1 MNDLLK
7 TLGIPEKPVNPQRA
21 VAQKQK
27 ELKSIV
33 RAGKRPANPLEQIAY
48 KAPGFKAPSGVSMPK
63 PQPKPVARP
72 YSDPLG
78 MGIASLLQSQPPRV
92 DTQMQAHIRR
102 TQPVTANMGFAVGRE
117 ESPSIEREMAEYD
130 LRHFGR
136 ETYGEQPGDISDS
149 DYAKRT
155 LYRERITKRFGWD
168 SSGRIAQEENLN
180 REIEAHKPENMTP
193 QQRLEL
199 VKEAAGGF
207 NPLNVLAGPAAMIPG
222 VHGYLDEGRDAL
234 AGKLLGENPNL
245 ANLDDAGLALNAI
258 NQAMSPVSTAKS
270 VLGRDPRTMTEL
282 PDWEQAALTLGDIAS
297 QVGLGSLTG
306 GTATGPALSRLGQ
319 GALKYLAMDV
329 PGYVQMVR
337 DSGGAENA
345 LKQYGGMIRDALDFT
360 KNVPMSQRLQGAA
373 LAIAIA
379 MSPAALAKGKVRP
392 DATPPKI
399 TEQAPSVPESIPG
412 VRGEMGGVGLDAEPP
427 LRPGVQE
434 PVAGGK
440 AQKGAVKPDL
450 AALTKE
456 FDDLHPEPPPA
467 KPAAEAPKPRPTSP
481 RDGEAIN
488 PKGGEDTG
496 SRAKSLAK
504 ANKWHSQYGFDK
516 AHAGKSVDD
525 LSSEIRSITKTLPKY
540 LNDWDESSKAQ
551 VGRLYNELEYKSQ
564 QAKESGNANLAS
576 QYKSLAEAGAWPNG
590 ERFPSVGEE
599 VYRVFPNIMGTAEKV
614 YGTVKRTKDGRY
626 YVAITRNE
634 SGTGI
639 AGAKTQP
646 LTANWRSSSS
656 KAGETKPSSAE
667 KPYIARA
674 KAEISELESRKY
686 KSYGTEKK
694 IKRLNAKI
702 SQNIN
707 KFEAGQ
713 GVGWKPVDGQVNR
726 GYRIVEVDANEG
738 LAKIAL
744 IADDGRTTYDG
755 SNRVPIGKTEVVELI
770 DLVRD
775 KRFDSQ
781 PRTAADA
788 KADLKSALDDLKN
801 TPMSGGAGSGIGGFN
816 SDWVVKAGKVVE
828 YAVESG
834 VRSAAEFVEFLAKE
848 GLNLTAKQKEGYTAA
863 WEHHQGKKSEAPP
876 VVKPPVV
883 KPPKAIK
890 PPEPQMTKPRQADVK
905 SVADAIGLD
914 LTKERK
920 TVPEIAK
927 AVEDG
932 GCVESSAA
940 SAQKALDGKAL
951 NTEEQVGLAMGIN
964 NTKAKI
970 KELDAALRK
979 AKNAKN
985 DVRAQEIIKLR
996 DEQVQ
1001 THKLLLQGLQ
1011 KARSESGRSL
1021 GAGSTFE
1028 LADYAIPSDVITL
1041 AEAKVKGEIPEAK
1054 RKQLEADSERYAAME
1069 RDLKDAQES
1078 IKTSREREAALEK
1091 RLADAAIKRAPRAG
1105 KTGRIPVD
1113 AAKQALKELGAF
1125 EPVVGAMPVFSPKQS
1140 RAFST
1145 LAKWAIGEVKTAG
1158 DVTTDAVV
1166 AKMRDLVEKNNV
1178 GHVLFDEDYYR
1189 AIRQAL
1195 LGDKSGSYSGLL
1207 DDADTWLNQR
1217 ARQFDETVS
1226 ADKQS
1231 AKVQGDWDKAF
1242 KDADKKAEAQA
1253 RAERLNDIK
1262 DAMDATPRNRNAEK
1276 LAQGLIK
1283 GGNKDFSAIVKAI
1296 QGKYKLTDI
1305 EAASSARRAVWS
1317 MEAGLQ
1323 RRFGRDLMDASL
1335 DVRQKQAELKAIKD
1349 EIDYNIEKLSPQSLP
1364 TKLRVGL
1371 RAFAFSN
1378 PVNRVLDVAFNG
1390 LRLGAETVGKPVD
1403 AVLESAWML
1412 ALPKNARRSIAK
1424 PQFMATSRRAL
1435 EASKAIKQG
1444 MWADAVQNF
1453 KFGDTALL
1461 EKQGF
1466 PKVGM
1471 NSKNEAVNKGFN
1483 FLARLPGYTDIPA
1496 RRTWYEISL
1505 LELVDNEVDFM
1516 AKQNNWTPTQKSQH
1530 RKMMLDNANGELEPL
1545 RLAAANAADE
1555 LVFANT
1561 TKFDKIISAGEQGL
1575 KKVIGESA
1583 GDWVM
1588 LGSDVFVTPY
1598 LRIFAK
1604 ITGYGTDHLWGGLKA
1619 VTEAGTSKAKTGK
1632 VPAHV
1637 RRRVIELSRRQM
1649 FGLAIGYAATEWYKQ
1664 AKQSENGK
1672 DQLDRYVQLKN
1683 GYVDIPEPLKA
1694 SGVMTPFLLTIGLKR
1709 IDDSG
1714 GTPAQK
1720 DAWRKDLFSSL
1731 AIETPLMS
1739 GTSDLGRAISL
1750 QDDPL
1755 KFATRK
1761 IANAVIP
1768 GAVRQASKM
1777 MDREKDSQ
1785 PWEMRER
1792 PVNTKPDTSN
1802 SLKTRKDGSTYIS
1815 EKTWAEQD
1823 RLKSTVNELKARI
1836 PGLRNQLPTKK

>member
-412 VRGEMGGVGLDAEPP
+412 VRGEVGGVGLDAEPTV
-427 LRPGVQE
+427 RGGAAEQ
-434 PVAGGK
+434 VAGGK
-440 AQKGAVKPDL
+440 PQTGTGRLDPELEGILGKMGQETPKQYNSETGELPFRNEPTDWIEFNRNREHFLNIYREMGDAIPGKSANGKPVTIWQLNDKQLAELEAKARTMIESGTEAGQHTPVAMGERWLELIQKQKLGKP
-450 AALTKE
+450 TE
-456 FDDLHPEPPPA
+456 QRPPPLPSNKRPGA
-467 KPAAEAPKPRPTSP
+467 EESLRNSINGGSPRGPRNGNAIPPKPAQREPRTPSPSPKPAADSAAKPKEAWEMTREEFLDVTETPDGAKQYNYHSYGSEYNRPKRSESRIPDHDFNAP
-481 RDGEAIN
+481 DLE
-488 PKGGEDTG
+488 TG
-496 SRAKSLAK
+496 SVRRTEKVIRDKYAKNPSSDEVYEAYIPMEIAPTPKYEGDLDLDEYLHKGSSPYPAVVLY
-504 ANKWHSQYGFDK
+504 SDK
-516 AHAGKSVDD
+516 AGN
-525 LSSEIRSITKTLPKY
+525 LSIL
-540 LNDWDESSKAQ
+540 D
-551 VGRLYNELEYKSQ
+551 
-564 QAKESGNANLAS
+564 GNH
-576 QYKSLAEAGAWPNG
+576 
-590 ERFPSVGEE
+590 
-599 VYRVFPNIMGTAEKV
+599 
-614 YGTVKRTKDGRY
+614 
-626 YVAITRNE
+626 
-634 SGTGI
+634 
-639 AGAKTQP
+639 
-646 LTANWRSSSS
+646 
-656 KAGETKPSSAE
+656 
-667 KPYIARA
+667 
-674 KAEISELESRKY
+674 
-686 KSYGTEKK
+686 
-694 IKRLNAKI
+694 
-702 SQNIN
+702 
-707 KFEAGQ
+707 
-713 GVGWKPVDGQVNR
+713 
-726 GYRIVEVDANEG
+726 RI
-738 LAKIAL
+738 
-744 IADDGRTTYDG
+744 
-755 SNRVPIGKTEVVELI
+755 
-770 DLVRD
+770 
-775 KRFDSQ
+775 
-781 PRTAADA
+781 
-788 KADLKSALDDLKN
+788 
-801 TPMSGGAGSGIGGFN
+801 
-816 SDWVVKAGKVVE
+816 
-828 YAVESG
+828 
-834 VRSAAEFVEFLAKE
+834 
-848 GLNLTAKQKEGYTAA
+848 AA
-863 WEHHQGKKSEAPP
+863 WEEAGYTHIPAWVVDAGGHRSAVQKALSEGKPVPP
-876 VVKPPVV
+876 EVLADYPDLQPKADVPPV
-883 KPPKAIK
+883 KPPKVEAGEPPANPPVQKGAAQK
-890 PPEPQMTKPRQADVK
+890 PGKPADIQKPRQVDVK
-905 SVADAIGLD
+905 QVADAIGLD

-932 GCVESSAA
+932 GYVESSAA

-1561 TKFDKIISAGEQGL
+1561 TKFDKIISAVEQGL

>member
-467 KPAAEAPKPRPTSP
+467 K
-481 RDGEAIN
+481 
-488 PKGGEDTG
+488 
-496 SRAKSLAK
+496 
-504 ANKWHSQYGFDK
+504 
-516 AHAGKSVDD
+516 
-525 LSSEIRSITKTLPKY
+525 
-540 LNDWDESSKAQ
+540 
-551 VGRLYNELEYKSQ
+551 
-564 QAKESGNANLAS
+564 
-576 QYKSLAEAGAWPNG
+576 
-590 ERFPSVGEE
+590 
-599 VYRVFPNIMGTAEKV
+599 
-614 YGTVKRTKDGRY
+614 
-626 YVAITRNE
+626 
-634 SGTGI
+634 
-639 AGAKTQP
+639 
-646 LTANWRSSSS
+646 
-656 KAGETKPSSAE
+656 
-667 KPYIARA
+667 
-674 KAEISELESRKY
+674 
-686 KSYGTEKK
+686 
-694 IKRLNAKI
+694 
-702 SQNIN
+702 
-707 KFEAGQ
+707 
-713 GVGWKPVDGQVNR
+713 
-726 GYRIVEVDANEG
+726 
-738 LAKIAL
+738 
-744 IADDGRTTYDG
+744 
-755 SNRVPIGKTEVVELI
+755 
-770 DLVRD
+770 
-775 KRFDSQ
+775 
-781 PRTAADA
+781 
-788 KADLKSALDDLKN
+788 
-801 TPMSGGAGSGIGGFN
+801 
-816 SDWVVKAGKVVE
+816 
-828 YAVESG
+828 
-834 VRSAAEFVEFLAKE
+834 E

-932 GCVESSAA
+932 GYVESSAA